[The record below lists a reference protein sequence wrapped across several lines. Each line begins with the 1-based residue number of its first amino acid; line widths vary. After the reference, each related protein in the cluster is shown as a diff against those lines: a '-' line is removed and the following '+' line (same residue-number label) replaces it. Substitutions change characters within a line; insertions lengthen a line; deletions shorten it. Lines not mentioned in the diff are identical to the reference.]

1 MTATSF
7 SIPVSNRFEILTA
20 LKEEEKSP
28 ASGSQEINFSPCI
41 FDKKTN
47 LIVRDVSP
55 LTAREN
61 TWNWKQM
68 FLFSFAL
75 FNVATSAGV
84 VAAKNENAV
93 AESSACPLKEYFP
106 HHLENHKPAL
116 PSSISGL
123 MSEDHTREITKLL
136 AEKISQEKTFFGKL
150 MQAVGG
156 PEYYSN
162 LPRLNKAEIKVNSE
176 TGAPEVSLSALK
188 DEPIKIGMDQY
199 GRSLI
204 AYKYTSKMS
213 SSKANIGILYQKYT
227 SKEIW
232 TAKNLPVNSFLVETD
247 VIHYMQ
253 IFNGLH
259 SIYELTCNEG

>member
-1 MTATSF
+1 MLATCF
-7 SIPVSNRFEILTA
+7 SIPVSNRFEALTA
-20 LKEEEKSP
+20 LKEEEQSP
-28 ASGSQEINFSPCI
+28 VSGPQEINFFPCT

-68 FLFSFAL
+68 FLFSFTL
-75 FNVATSAGV
+75 FNVATRAGA
-84 VAAKNENAV
+84 VAAKSENAV
-93 AESSACPLKEYFP
+93 AESSECALKEYFP
-106 HHLENHKPAL
+106 HHLENYKPAL
-116 PSSISGL
+116 PSSISGI
-123 MSEDHTREITKLL
+123 MNDDHISEISNLL
-136 AEKISQEKTFFGKL
+136 TQKIRQEKTFFGKL

-176 TGAPEVSLSALK
+176 TGTPEVSLSALK
-188 DEPIKIGMDQY
+188 DESIKIGMDQY

-204 AYKYTSKMS
+204 AYKYAPKT
-213 SSKANIGILYQKYT
+213 SSKVKVGILYQKYT
-227 SKEIW
+227 GKEIW
-232 TAKNLPVNSFLVETD
+232 TAKDLPVNNFLDEAD

-259 SIYELTCNEG
+259 RIYELVCNEG